1 MFLLY
6 YDAKTKKVSALN
18 GSGRAPA
25 SLTIEGLRKKGIKGP
40 TIPMNN
46 INAVTVPG
54 AASGW
59 INTVKHFGSGK
70 LSMEQILAPAI
81 QIAEEGFPVGELTS
95 LMWQASET
103 ALKKASPNGH
113 ELLRN
118 GKAPLTGEIF
128 KNPTLAETFWT
139 LAREGEKGFYEGRIA
154 QEMVNLIQ
162 NLGGEMTMEDLK
174 SHKTD
179 LVDPITVN
187 YQGLD
192 VWECPPNGQGIVALM
207 ALGII
212 SSLQESKRI
221 PPMNEMEHN
230 SAEYLHIII
239 EALRL
244 AFSDALHHVGDFS
257 SSTDSKHL
265 LSPAYLSERAKLI
278 DPRKQL
284 PKVHRGEPLMH
295 SDTVYFSVTDKDGN
309 AASFI
314 NSVFGGFGVG
324 AVPKG
329 CGFPLQNRGGGFSLM
344 EGHMNCLKGGK
355 RPYHTII
362 PAMVWISCERGGL
375 NVGYQ
380 GWRLVGLLRCY
391 GRVHA
396 TSRSDLPLSPSHH
409 PSFWD
414 SAIDVPVG
422 HVQVLLNMLAFGQS
436 PQQALD
442 APRMAI
448 SPHDAHRHDAVV
460 HLEYGVSAETVQG
473 LKKLGHNVA
482 VESGIARGGYF
493 GRGQIIRARKMDDD
507 EGEGWVYSAGSDMR
521 GDGAAIP
528 FSG

>member
-6 YDAKTKKVSALN
+6 YDAKTKKVSAMN

-25 SLTIEGLRKKGIKGP
+25 SLTIAGLRKKGIRGN
-40 TIPMNN
+40 TIPMDH
-46 INAVTVPG
+46 INTVTVPG

-59 INTVKHFGSGK
+59 INTIKTFGSGT

-81 QIAEEGFPVGELTS
+81 QLAEEGFPVGELTS

-103 ALKKASPNGH
+103 ALKSASPNGH

-118 GKAPLTGEIF
+118 GKAHLTGEIF
-128 KNPTLAETFWT
+128 RNPTLAETFRT
-139 LAREGEKGFYEGRIA
+139 LAREGEKGFYEGRIG
-154 QEMVNLIQ
+154 QEIVNLIQ
-162 NLGGEMTMEDLK
+162 SLGGEMTMEDLK

-179 LVDPITVN
+179 LVEPITIK

-212 SSLQESKRI
+212 SSLQETKRI
-221 PPMNEMEHN
+221 RPIHQMKHN

-244 AFSDALHHVGDFS
+244 AFSDALHHVGDIS

-265 LSPAYLSERAKLI
+265 LSPTYLAERAKLI
-278 DPRKQL
+278 NPNKQL

-295 SDTVYFSVTDKDGN
+295 SDTVYFSVTDKEGN

-314 NSVFGGFGVG
+314 NSNFGGFGTG

-329 CGFPLQNRGGGFSLM
+329 CGFTLQNRGGGFSLI

-362 PAMVWISCERGGL
+362 PAMVSILKVKRVDCRLPKLASCGL
-375 NVGYQ
+375 AMVLWEGICNLKV
-380 GWRLVGLLRCY
+380 
-391 GRVHA
+391 
-396 TSRSDLPLSPSHH
+396 RSSPLPSKNFSV
-409 PSFWD
+409 D
-414 SAIDVPVG
+414 D
-422 HVQVLLNMLAFGQS
+422 
-436 PQQALD
+436 QA
-442 APRMAI
+442 MF
-448 SPHDAHRHDAVV
+448 
-460 HLEYGVSAETVQG
+460 
-473 LKKLGHNVA
+473 KC
-482 VESGIARGGYF
+482 F
-493 GRGQIIRARKMDDD
+493 
-507 EGEGWVYSAGSDMR
+507 
-521 GDGAAIP
+521 
-528 FSG
+528 